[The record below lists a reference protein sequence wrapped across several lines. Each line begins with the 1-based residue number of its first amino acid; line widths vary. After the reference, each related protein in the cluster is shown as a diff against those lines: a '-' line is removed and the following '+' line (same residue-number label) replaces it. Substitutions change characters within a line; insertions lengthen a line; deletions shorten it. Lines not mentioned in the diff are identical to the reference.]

1 MIKRVCVYCA
11 SSSKVDS
18 IYKKEA
24 FLLGSILS
32 KEGIAC
38 NYGGGSVGLMG
49 ELADAMCKNS
59 GEITGIIPKFMV
71 EKGWGNPNIKQIE
84 VDTMHERK
92 QRMIKDV
99 DAAIALPGGCGTLE
113 ELMEII
119 TWKQLSIFNKPIIIL
134 NVNHY
139 FDPLIEMLEKAISEN
154 FMREEH
160 KKMWVCVSS
169 AEEVIKNIKNAPHWD
184 DEAINFAAI

>member
-11 SSSKVDS
+11 SSSKAAN

-24 FLLGSILS
+24 FRLGEILS
-32 KEGIAC
+32 NEGIAC
-38 NYGGGSVGLMG
+38 NYGGGSIGLMG
-49 ELADAMCKNS
+49 ELAQSMIKNG

-71 EKGWGNPNIKQIE
+71 EKGWGNPNVKQIE
-84 VDTMHERK
+84 VETMHERK
-92 QRMIKDV
+92 QRMIRDV

-119 TWKQLSIFNKPIIIL
+119 TWKQLSIFNQPIIIL
-134 NVNHY
+134 NIDNY
-139 FDPLIEMLEKAISEN
+139 FSPLLEMLQKAVNEN

-160 KKMWVCVSS
+160 LKMWNCINSV
-169 AEEVIKNIKNAPHWD
+169 EEVLHTIKNAHQWD
-184 DEAINFAAI
+184 NNAINIAAI

>member
-11 SSSKVDS
+11 SSSKAAN

-24 FLLGSILS
+24 FRLGEILS
-32 KEGIAC
+32 NEGIAC
-38 NYGGGSVGLMG
+38 NYGGGSIGLMG
-49 ELADAMCKNS
+49 ELAQSMIKNG

-71 EKGWGNPNIKQIE
+71 EKGWGNPNVKQIE
-84 VDTMHERK
+84 VETMHERK
-92 QRMIKDV
+92 QRMIRDV

-134 NVNHY
+134 NIDNY
-139 FDPLIEMLEKAISEN
+139 FSPLLEMLQKAVNEN

-160 KKMWVCVSS
+160 LKMWNCINSV
-169 AEEVIKNIKNAPHWD
+169 EEVLHTIKNAHQWD
-184 DEAINFAAI
+184 NNAINIAAI